1 MTFTGNIDKNI
12 ILRPLLTSRRF
23 SHQKNSQGRYS
34 DFAPLSRHLPT
45 LSNNDKGQWRHRR
58 ENNKGAYSCGTVG
71 DFHSVPFWAL
81 HPRTPT
87 FSFDTGIA
95 NIISDANVYLFFKS
109 TKKNKNIKEKNL
121 RKRTIIYTFAD
132 RKVLDRRQ
140 NTDLIKQKINN
151 K

>member
-1 MTFTGNIDKNI
+1 MTTPLGQTTLITHTYTDTPHHARQYTASMTFTGNIDKNI

-71 DFHSVPFWAL
+71 DFHSVPF
-81 HPRTPT
+81 
-87 FSFDTGIA
+87 
-95 NIISDANVYLFFKS
+95 
-109 TKKNKNIKEKNL
+109 
-121 RKRTIIYTFAD
+121 
-132 RKVLDRRQ
+132 
-140 NTDLIKQKINN
+140 
-151 K
+151 